1 MTIIFQVPKV
11 TDCKHMYFKAA
22 VLEKKYAVK
31 NLKTNFYFS
40 NKVYKLTEINKAIK
54 DFRKEIVIRPLIK
67 MT

>member
-1 MTIIFQVPKV
+1 
-11 TDCKHMYFKAA
+11 MYFKAA